1 MENKA
6 NVKETPKL
14 IDFLNS
20 NPVNVSIRDL
30 HKSFGDN
37 RVLRGLNLE
46 VEKGETLVILGG
58 SGSGKS
64 VLLKHIVGLLEP
76 DSGDILINDRS
87 IIQNGHLDEFNI
99 GYVFQSSALFN
110 SMSVEDNVALYLHEH
125 RVFTDRKL
133 IKSLVEDALSIVGL
147 SGCSQQFPSELSGGM
162 RRRVATARA
171 IAMNPD
177 LILFDEPTTGLDP
190 FMTKTIGDLIIT
202 LRQNVTVTQIVV
214 THDIELA
221 FYIGDRISILC
232 DGVIAEVGTAKQIAE
247 SENPAVVNLISPK
260 FQIRDGGQIN

>member
-1 MENKA
+1 MNEQKLKDN
-6 NVKETPKL
+6 PRL
-14 IDFLNS
+14 IDFLKS
-20 NPVNVSIRDL
+20 NPVTLSIRDL
-30 HKSFGDN
+30 HKRFDN
-37 RVLRGLNLE
+37 NEVLRGLNLE
-46 VEKGETLVILGG
+46 VKKGETLVILGG

-64 VLLKHIVGLLEP
+64 VLLKHIVGLLKPER
-76 DSGDILINDRS
+76 GDIFINDKS
-87 IIQNGHLDEFNI
+87 IINNGHLDEFNI

-110 SMSVEDNVALYLHEH
+110 SMSVEDNVALYLREH
-125 RVFTDRKL
+125 RVFTDREM
-133 IKSLVEDALSIVGL
+133 IKSLVREALSIVGL
-147 SGCSQQFPSELSGGM
+147 EGCENQYPSELSGGM

-171 IAMNPD
+171 IVMNPD

-232 DGVIAEVGTAKQIAE
+232 DGIIAEVGTARQILD
-247 SENPAVVNLISPK
+247 SKNPAVVNLISPK
-260 FQIRDGGQIN
+260 FEIRDGGKVN